1 MKVRRKG
8 LATVGAAF
16 ALAALVAMIGAAQ
29 AAPSTKIYDATVRVV
44 AGPATTLQ
52 LKLTNAAGSKQT
64 LGSANFTAPSGYT
77 EISVVPSSV
86 TGSGAFLVTAEGN
99 VVKFRSTVPLKK
111 TESVSANV
119 LVTTTSSCQDATWT
133 VQSKQSNDFSGSGN
147 DFTQGTSTNRR
158 PLGSLAIADIG
169 TEVDDPDSTA
179 TVFVPQIKVSV
190 QEDLA
195 VTAKD
200 ICGAAYANYGLS
212 PNSPSFVFGAS
223 ATLARKAATPPRLVN
238 ATLTQPA
245 WTSGTG
251 TGAGTGTAALTPAPA
266 DVETG
271 DHLVLSD
278 QFTSIKA
285 ESNEFD
291 VVETIC
297 TSFDDTCH
305 WNNGND
311 TIRVDA
317 PSPPLGASLGV
328 GFSSDLSGFSCN
340 NETDLPVG
348 ETLIYVNPRDYPQNE
363 TQSVTFTYDNTIP
376 GTSGNLENF
385 QVCMS
390 KGNGAAGSW
399 FPVLDCESDPADPTE
414 PTPCVEDRGRLQ
426 GDIFVTI
433 FLDPT
438 VDPAGGMT

>member
-16 ALAALVAMIGAAQ
+16 ALAALVAVIGAAQ
-29 AAPSTKIYDATVRVV
+29 AAPSTKLYDATVRVV
-44 AGPATTLQ
+44 SGPVSPAPATATLR
-52 LKLTNAAGSKQT
+52 LTLTNSTKSKQT
-64 LGSANFTAPSGYT
+64 LGSANFTAGNGITLGTPTATSRPLQWT
-77 EISVVPSSV
+77 ASKQ
-86 TGSGAFLVTAEGN
+86 GAN
-99 VVKFRSTVPLKK
+99 VVAFRSTVALKPG
-111 TESVSANV
+111 ELVSADV
-119 LVTTTSSCQDATWT
+119 AVTTSASCIATWT
-133 VQSKQSNDFSGSGN
+133 THVKQSNDFSGTGN
-147 DFTQGTSTNRR
+147 DFTQDTSTNLR

-169 TEVDDPDSTA
+169 TEVEDPDTTA

-200 ICGAAYANYGLS
+200 ICGAPYTNYGRS
-212 PNSPSFVFGAS
+212 STFGAS

-251 TGAGTGTAALTPAPA
+251 TDAGTGTAALTPAPA

-317 PSPPLGASLGV
+317 PAPPLGASLGV

-340 NETDLPVG
+340 NETDKPVG
-348 ETLIYVNPRDYPQNE
+348 ETLIYVNPRDYPQGE

-390 KGNGAAGSW
+390 KGNGVAGSW
-399 FPVLDCESDPADPTE
+399 FPVLDCEPAPPASE
-414 PTPCVEDRGRLQ
+414 ETPCVEDRGRLQ
-426 GDIFVTI
+426 GDIFVTV